1 MKLCSNSTCSSAARL
16 KRCTAL
22 ETIYRASIRH
32 ASGCEKADK
41 TGGGGR
47 DTEVTVPGIAA
58 DFQNACKS
66 DSAFDGSAEPL

>member
-32 ASGCEKADK
+32 ASGCEKPTK
-41 TGGGGR
+41 
-47 DTEVTVPGIAA
+47 PAA
-58 DFQNACKS
+58 AVATPKS
-66 DSAFDGSAEPL
+66 LSRNCRRLPERVQERFSF